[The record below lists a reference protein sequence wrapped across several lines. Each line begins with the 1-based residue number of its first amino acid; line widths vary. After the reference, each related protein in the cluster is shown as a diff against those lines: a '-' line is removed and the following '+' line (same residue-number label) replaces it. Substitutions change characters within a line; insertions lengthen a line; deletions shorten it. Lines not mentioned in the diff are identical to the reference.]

1 MGFRVVA
8 YPFRE
13 AEAFRE
19 ESQERIGVLAS
30 KTETRN
36 VFALKLELLLH
47 VFDLNFD
54 WGPPRPDHNSQGLR
68 TLTPSQG
75 KEIRTKSAF
84 PVRRPRTSRLL
95 VPDNQGDRHLLR
107 DCAVADADVFG
118 WYKYP
123 AQRLSPL
130 DRLGLVVPLLPG
142 LPHPHSPLA
151 TNSKKPIDTAR
162 ATCLRPLRKRNG
174 NSNRNPPE
182 RDSESRQHAALR
194 RFGGNGESETR
205 CLATGERQ
213 GGGAKQATWRSPVSR
228 CN

>member
-84 PVRRPRTSRLL
+84 PVCRPRTSRLL
-95 VPDNQGDRHLLR
+95 VPNNQSHRHLLR
-107 DCAVADADVFG
+107 GCAVRRYNLDG
-118 WYKYP
+118 I
-123 AQRLSPL
+123 SP
-130 DRLGLVVPLLPG
+130 R
-142 LPHPHSPLA
+142 
-151 TNSKKPIDTAR
+151 
-162 ATCLRPLRKRNG
+162 RNG
-174 NSNRNPPE
+174 SHR
-182 RDSESRQHAALR
+182 RARGLCGSDAAA
-194 RFGGNGESETR
+194 S
-205 CLATGERQ
+205 
-213 GGGAKQATWRSPVSR
+213 SPAS
-228 CN
+228 